1 MSERPSNSET
11 ESAPEKQLVRATS
24 IIRELMMTIGDP
36 EYDASDAIDDGYQFL
51 VDRGEIQS

>member
-1 MSERPSNSET
+1 
-11 ESAPEKQLVRATS
+11 
-24 IIRELMMTIGDP
+24 MMTIGDP